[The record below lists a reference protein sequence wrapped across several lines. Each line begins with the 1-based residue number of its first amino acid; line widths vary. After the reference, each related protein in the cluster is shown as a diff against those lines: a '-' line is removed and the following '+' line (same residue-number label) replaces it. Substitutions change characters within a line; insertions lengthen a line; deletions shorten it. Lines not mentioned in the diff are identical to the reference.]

1 MHSKPTNKK
10 RPTKSTPVSVT
21 AKLLLKD
28 RAYAELKELIQT
40 GIFPPNT
47 FLSERQLVEQLQMSK
62 TPIRSALEHLE
73 SQGLVAVSPQQG
85 IVVKELT
92 VREITDLFDMRWAI
106 EPYVA
111 SRLAETKLSG
121 NQSGQVAS
129 NLRQQQIAAKAG
141 NALAA
146 TRLDFEF
153 HALLSSF
160 LDNRELLAWLT
171 RCFDKLYRSV
181 LRINKLSSGRLHK
194 SQQDHAAIVASI
206 NLGNA
211 AAAAQS
217 MTDHLRY
224 GRQFLLG
231 G

>member
-1 MHSKPTNKK
+1 MHAKSSTK
-10 RPTKSTPVSVT
+10 RRSTKSPTSST
-21 AKLLLKD
+21 NAKLLLKD
-28 RAYAELKELIQT
+28 RAYAELKELIQS
-40 GIFPPNT
+40 GKFPPNT

-85 IVVKELT
+85 IVVKELS
-92 VREITDLFDMRWAI
+92 VREITDLFDMRWAL

-111 SRLAETKLSG
+111 SRLAADKLSREQN
-121 NQSGQVAS
+121 NQLTL
-129 NLRQQQIAAKAG
+129 NLQQQLAAAKSG
-141 NALAA
+141 NAMDA

-153 HALLSSF
+153 HSMLASF
-160 LDNRELLAWLT
+160 LDNRELLAWLA

-181 LRINKLSSGRLHK
+181 LRINQLSSGRLLK
-194 SQQDHAAIVASI
+194 SQQDHTAIVAAI
-206 NLGNA
+206 TLKGPTA
-211 AAAAQS
+211 ASQA